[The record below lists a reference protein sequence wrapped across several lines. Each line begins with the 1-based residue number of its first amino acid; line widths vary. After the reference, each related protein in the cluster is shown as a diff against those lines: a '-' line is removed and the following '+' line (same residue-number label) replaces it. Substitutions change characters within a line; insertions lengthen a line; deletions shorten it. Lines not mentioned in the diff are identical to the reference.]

1 MKQAWIFLLTV
12 VFLFSICPCSLGQE
26 VTPKVKEEY
35 TEERGLALAELF
47 WLVVDLVENDLTPEE
62 KDIYATL
69 IPIHLQ
75 NLYQSDDWQRFEKD
89 LTFCKTADD
98 LRHVLAGNYVGI
110 TQPESG
116 RPGRMES
123 TAMMEQLMAEL
134 KLFSIFPL
142 VFYGP
147 LHATSSYSEAW
158 EILAMQPAELTD
170 REVLLQ
176 LLLTQDG
183 TVVSVNALALEGAY
197 EFEKTERGSL
207 EEKRAVLE
215 RATALTNTY
224 SICRGRGGLLRP
236 MMLSEF
242 FYQGHNL
249 DESLAFLWVGYGSS
263 DVNPSQ
269 EETYVSENDEDDSNF
284 GDALLLGVSSQR
296 VYYWKSF
303 VSKQLALSAITE
315 EGISIP

>member
-47 WLVVDLVENDLTPEE
+47 WLVVDLVEDDLTPEE

-123 TAMMEQLMAEL
+123 TAMMDHKKQ
-134 KLFSIFPL
+134 
-142 VFYGP
+142 
-147 LHATSSYSEAW
+147 
-158 EILAMQPAELTD
+158 
-170 REVLLQ
+170 
-176 LLLTQDG
+176 
-183 TVVSVNALALEGAY
+183 EGRY
-197 EFEKTERGSL
+197 
-207 EEKRAVLE
+207 
-215 RATALTNTY
+215 
-224 SICRGRGGLLRP
+224 
-236 MMLSEF
+236 
-242 FYQGHNL
+242 
-249 DESLAFLWVGYGSS
+249 
-263 DVNPSQ
+263 
-269 EETYVSENDEDDSNF
+269 
-284 GDALLLGVSSQR
+284 
-296 VYYWKSF
+296 
-303 VSKQLALSAITE
+303 
-315 EGISIP
+315 